1 MRRKK
6 KADLK
11 KLMSISDNI
20 ADLNVERFKKFL
32 GSSEVEK
39 MSTAVDL
46 VADVARPAVRVYLRV
61 FTHFLH
67 IVALLSCC
75 SALSDFGRNSK
86 SGHFLPGLSTAQNTP
101 F

>member
-11 KLMSISDNI
+11 KLMSVSDNI

-32 GSSEVEK
+32 GSTEVEN

-46 VADVARPAVRVYLRV
+46 VADVARPAVRVCLRL
-61 FTHFLH
+61 LH
-67 IVALLSCC
+67 TLTSHCCLSESLFCV
-75 SALSDFGRNSK
+75 DGFR
-86 SGHFLPGLSTAQNTP
+86 P
-101 F
+101 